1 MFRKIKPLAAV
12 ILLASLAGNSCN
24 RLTET
29 ACTME
34 FRTIGIN
41 VQNGALQRFYT
52 LRLENG
58 DTLYHQYDSIMA
70 GYYTVLDDGAMGW
83 LKGKEENF
91 KFEGWR
97 NDSLVIEANYRI
109 GADQCHI
116 YKVSGPTNW
125 P

>member
-1 MFRKIKPLAAV
+1 MFSTIKPLKTV
-12 ILLASLAGNSCN
+12 ILFASLIATACN

-34 FRTIGIN
+34 FRTIGLN
-41 VQNGALQRFYT
+41 VQNGALERYYT

-58 DTLYHQYDSIMA
+58 DTIYHPYDSILT

-83 LKGKEENF
+83 LKGKEQNF

-97 NDSLVIEANYRI
+97 NDSLIIEANYRI
-109 GADQCHI
+109 GADKCHV
-116 YKVSGPTNW
+116 YKVNGPTNW

>member
-1 MFRKIKPLAAV
+1 MAA
-12 ILLASLAGNSCN
+12 ISLGSMAIVSCL
-24 RLTET
+24 RTDET

-52 LRLENG
+52 LRLEKG
-58 DTLYHQYDSIMA
+58 DTIFHLYDSILP

-97 NDSLVIEANYRI
+97 NDSLVVEANFRI
-109 GADQCHI
+109 GADKCHI
-116 YKVSGPTNW
+116 YKVSGPVNW